1 MPKKVYE
8 LAKELNVSSKVL
20 LDKLKKI
27 LKIDVKS
34 HMTTLEDNEVD
45 AVLRLFGLKKDEPEA
60 PASVQNEVAVNHE
73 VKEEK
78 NSHEKVEKNKN
89 EKPESEKHNKEH
101 DVKVEKSDE
110 YLHIEDDESE
120 NIKMDK
126 ADELLI
132 EEYLNKENDKKI
144 EKIGSKAKQVKN
156 QKVDKVVVKKQDEV
170 KVEKVELKKVII
182 PESITVKEL
191 AEKLG
196 HPAAELMKK
205 LLILGIMA
213 TINHELDFDT
223 AALIA
228 TEFGAEVELE
238 YVVTDEERLLDE
250 HEDNPEDLQ
259 TRPPI
264 VVVMGHVDHGKTSLL
279 DAIRETNVTE
289 GEAGGITQH
298 IGAYSVNIKG
308 RKITFLDTPGHEAFT
323 AMRARGAQATDIA
336 ILVVAA
342 DDGVMPQ
349 TIEAIDHAK
358 AAGIPIIVA
367 VNKIDKPGADPQ
379 RVKQELT
386 EYGLVAEEWGGETI
400 AVPVSAKQRTNIDQL
415 LEMVLLVADMN
426 EIKANPNRLSKGTVI
441 ESRLDKGKG
450 PVATLL
456 IQNGTLSVG
465 DAIIAGTTFGRIRAM
480 IDDKGLKTKKAKPS
494 MPVEIHGLSD
504 IPKAGDI
511 FYAVTDEKLAKQ
523 VVEKRRIKERET
535 QIGVTSKV
543 SLEQLFNQ
551 IQQGKVKDLNLIIKA
566 DVQGSVEAMK
576 QSLEKLS
583 NDEVRVCVIHKGAG
597 AINESDVMLAAASNA
612 IIIGFNVRPDSSATS
627 VADKEKVDIRLY
639 SVIYNAIED
648 VETAMKGMLDPE
660 YKEVILGH
668 AEIRSLFKLSSV
680 GTIAGC
686 YILDGKV
693 TRNSEARIIRDGIV
707 AYQGSI
713 STLKRF
719 KDDAKEVATGYECGI
734 TLDKFNDLKEGDV
747 IESFVMEEI
756 AR

>member
-45 AVLRLFGLKKDEPEA
+45 AVLKLFGLKKDEPE
-60 PASVQNEVAVNHE
+60 PVQEE
-73 VKEEK
+73 KTEIKEEK
-78 NSHEKVEKNKN
+78 NAHAKEEKHKI
-89 EKPESEKHNKEH
+89 EKPETQRVYKEH
-101 DVKVEKSDE
+101 GVKVEKSDE
-110 YLHIEDDESE
+110 HVYAEEDETAS
-120 NIKMDK
+120 IKFDK

-132 EEYLNKENDKKI
+132 EEYLNKENEKRV
-144 EKIGSKAKQVKN
+144 EKIGSKAKQAKN
-156 QKVDKVVVKKQDEV
+156 QKEKIVDKKHDEAKTVKAEP
-170 KVEKVELKKVII
+170 KKIVI

-196 HPAAELMKK
+196 RPGAELMKK

-228 TEFGAEVELE
+228 TEFGAEAELE

-259 TRPPI
+259 NRPPI

-279 DAIRETNVTE
+279 DAIRETNVTA

-298 IGAYSVNIKG
+298 IGAYSVNING

-323 AMRARGAQATDIA
+323 AMRARGAQVTDIA

-358 AAGIPIIVA
+358 AAGVPIIVA
-367 VNKIDKPGADPQ
+367 VNKIDKPGANPD

-386 EYGLVAEEWGGETI
+386 EYGLVVEEWGGETI
-400 AVPVSAKQRTNIDQL
+400 AVPVSAKQRINIDHI

-426 EIKANPNRLSKGTVI
+426 DIKANPNRLAKGTVI

-450 PVATLL
+450 PVATVLV
-456 IQNGTLSVG
+456 QNGTLNVG

-480 IDDKGLKTKKAKPS
+480 LDDKGQKVKKARPS
-494 MPVEIHGLSD
+494 TPVEIHGLSEV
-504 IPKAGDI
+504 PKAGDL

-523 VVEKRRIKERET
+523 VVEKRRMKEREA
-535 QIGVTSKV
+535 QIGVTSKI
-543 SLEQLFNQ
+543 SLDQLFSQ
-551 IQQGKVKDLNLIIKA
+551 IQQGKVKDLNLIVKA

-583 NDEVRVCVIHKGAG
+583 NDEVRVRVIHKGAG

-612 IIIGFNVRPDSSATS
+612 IIIGFNVRPEPSAVS
-627 VADKEKVDIRLY
+627 VAGRESVDIRLY
-639 SVIYNAIED
+639 RVIYNAIED
-648 VETAMKGMLDPE
+648 VEAAMRGMLDPE
-660 YKEVILGH
+660 FKEVVLGH
-668 AEIRSLFKLSSV
+668 AEVRNLFKLSSV

-686 YILDGKV
+686 YVLDGKI
-693 TRNSEARIIRDGIV
+693 TRNSEARVIRDGIV
-707 AYQGSI
+707 AYEGSI
-713 STLKRF
+713 SSLKRF
-719 KDDAKEVATGYECGI
+719 KDDAKEVAAGYECGL
-734 TLDKFNDLKEGDV
+734 TLEKFNDLKEGDV

>member
-8 LAKELNVSSKVL
+8 LAKELNVPSKVL

-45 AVLRLFGLKKDEPEA
+45 SVLRLFGLKKDESKVLVSE
-60 PASVQNEVAVNHE
+60 QEE
-73 VKEEK
+73 IETDYEEKEEK
-78 NSHEKVEKNKN
+78 LDTEKVYKDNEAKIEKAD
-89 EKPESEKHNKEH
+89 EQVP
-101 DVKVEKSDE
+101 VEE
-110 YLHIEDDESE
+110 EEIT

-126 ADELLI
+126 ADELII
-132 EEYLNKENDKKI
+132 EEYLNKENDKKS
-144 EKIGSKAKQVKN
+144 EKIGSKIKQVKS
-156 QKVDKVVVKKQDEV
+156 QKVDKSPFKKQEEV
-170 KVEKVELKKVII
+170 KVEKVTLKKIII

-191 AEKLG
+191 AEKIG
-196 HPAAELMKK
+196 RPTAELIKK

-228 TEFGAEVELE
+228 PEFGVELELE
-238 YVVTDEERLLDE
+238 YVITDEERLLDE
-250 HEDNPEDLQ
+250 HEENPEDLQ
-259 TRPPI
+259 NRPPI

-279 DAIRETNVTE
+279 DAIREANVTE

-298 IGAYSVNIKG
+298 IGAYSVNVNG

-323 AMRARGAQATDIA
+323 AMRARGAQVTDIA

-358 AAGIPIIVA
+358 AAGVPIIVA
-367 VNKIDKPGADPQ
+367 VNKIDKPGANAD

-386 EYGLVAEEWGGETI
+386 EYGLVVEEWGGETI

-426 EIKANPNRLSKGTVI
+426 DIKANPNRLAKGTVI

-450 PVATLL
+450 PVATVL

-465 DAIIAGTTFGRIRAM
+465 DAMIAGSTFGRVRAM
-480 IDDKGLKTKKAKPS
+480 LDDKGQKTKKASPS
-494 MPVEIHGLSD
+494 MPVEIHGLAEV
-504 IPKAGDI
+504 PKAGDL

-523 VVEKRRIKERET
+523 VVERRKIKEREVH
-535 QIGVTSKV
+535 IGGTSKV
-543 SLEQLFNQ
+543 SLEQLFDQ
-551 IQQGKVKDLNLIIKA
+551 IKQGKVKDLNIIIKA

-583 NDEVRVCVIHKGAG
+583 NDEVRVRVIHKGAG
-597 AINESDVMLAAASNA
+597 AINESDIMLASASNA
-612 IIIGFNVRPDSSATS
+612 IIIGFNVRPESSAVS
-627 VADKEKVDIRLY
+627 IADRENVDVRLY
-639 SVIYNAIED
+639 RVIYNAIED
-648 VETAMKGMLDPE
+648 VEAAMKGMLDPE
-660 YKEVILGH
+660 FKEVVLGH
-668 AEIRSLFKLSSV
+668 AEVRNLIKLSSV

-686 YILDGKV
+686 YVLDGKM

-707 AYQGSI
+707 AYEGSL
-713 STLKRF
+713 SSLKRF
-719 KDDAKEVATGYECGI
+719 KDDAKEVATGYECGL
-734 TLDKFNDLKEGDV
+734 TLEKFNDFKEGDV
-747 IESFVMEEI
+747 IESFTMEEI